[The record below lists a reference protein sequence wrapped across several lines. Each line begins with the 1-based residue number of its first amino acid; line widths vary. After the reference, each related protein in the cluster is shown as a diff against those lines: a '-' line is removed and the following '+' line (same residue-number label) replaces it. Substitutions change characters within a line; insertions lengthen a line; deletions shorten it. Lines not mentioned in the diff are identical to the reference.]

1 MEQLNFEHAYQLKK
15 LELEALLE
23 VTQAINSNL
32 PEEQLYRIFYF
43 TLRANLNIDKFA
55 LYVFERERWL
65 CKVSHSSTFDFKG
78 LPLEKTVVRE
88 IDELSDT
95 KELPDIY
102 SKEFQQ
108 VFPIRHKEQTLAYM
122 FLNSGSK
129 PPLESEGE
137 MKFVRALTNITIV
150 AIENKKLARQQLE
163 QQAMQKELEIAK
175 DVQRFLFPDTLPN
188 RADLQVEAKYLPHHQ
203 VGGDYYDYIEIGE
216 DKFLVCVADVSGK
229 GVPAAILMANFQA
242 SLRTLVRKTV
252 DLEEIVNEL
261 NHQVMQ
267 NAHGENFITAFFALY
282 DKASSRLTYVN
293 SGHNPPFLIRKKE
306 GTLTTLEKGST
317 ILGILDKLPFLH
329 VGEVQELDDFLLFC
343 YTDGLTETFNEK
355 DEVWGP
361 EQLEVFLQEHQ
372 ESALPALFEKL
383 IMEIDNFRKEEPHHD
398 DITLLACAYKK
409 VSAIPV

>member
-55 LYVFERERWL
+55 LYVFERDRWL

-95 KELPDIY
+95 KELPEVY
-102 SKEFQQ
+102 AREFKQ

-129 PPLESEGE
+129 PTLESEGE

-150 AIENKKLARQQLE
+150 AIENKKLARQRLE
-163 QQAMQKELEIAK
+163 QKAMEKELDIAK
-175 DVQRFLFPDTLPN
+175 DVQRFLFPDVLPD
-188 RADLQVEAKYLPHHQ
+188 RADLKVEAKYLPHHQ
-203 VGGDYYDYIEIGE
+203 VGGDYYDYIEVDK
-216 DKFLVCVADVSGK
+216 DKFLLCVADVSGK

-252 DLEEIVNEL
+252 DLKEIVHEL

-267 NAHGENFITAFFALY
+267 NAHGENFITAFLGLY
-282 DKASSRLTYVN
+282 DKAESRLTYVN
-293 SGHNPPFLIRKKE
+293 SGHNPPFLLRKKE
-306 GTLTTLEKGST
+306 GELTTLEKGST
-317 ILGILDKLPFLH
+317 ILGILDTLPFLH
-329 VGEVQELDDFLLFC
+329 MGEVPDLDDFLLFC

-361 EQLEVFLQEHQ
+361 EQLEAFLRKHQ
-372 ESALPALFEKL
+372 ESTLPTLFDKL
-383 IMEIDNFRKEEPHHD
+383 IQEIDHFRQSEPHHD
-398 DITLLACAYKK
+398 DITLLACVYKK
-409 VSAIPV
+409 G